1 MIVGNSGF
9 NSKSRLTAAL
19 PIYKKEIFCI
29 DNVDKE
35 TTVADIRN
43 FVESLSVR
51 VLSCFE
57 AKPRKRR
64 GETDDDVSCR
74 KAFRLCIC
82 SDDRERLLDDSQWP
96 AFISVYQWFFKGQ
109 QSQPTGGATS
119 SISTPSQRQRTTG
132 QSVARLL
139 TSASTSVNKTVNI
152 NNNEQSTAKN
162 TTTTVLDESIEEQS
176 DMDTTIIISED
187 AAKNMATADY

>member
-35 TTVADIRN
+35 TIVADIRN

-51 VLSCFE
+51 VMSCFE

-64 GETDDDVSCR
+64 GESDDDVSCR

-139 TSASTSVNKTVNI
+139 TSASTSVNKSVNI